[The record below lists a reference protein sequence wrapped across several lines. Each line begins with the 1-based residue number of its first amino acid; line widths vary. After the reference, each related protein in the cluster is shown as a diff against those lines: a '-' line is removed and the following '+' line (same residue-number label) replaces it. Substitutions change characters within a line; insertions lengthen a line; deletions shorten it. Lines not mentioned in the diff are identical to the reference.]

1 MPRFFIIWDLQRM
14 AQELTDRFF
23 EIISPICNGAGYD
36 LVDIEIKS
44 NRSDIKLVIFIDCAG
59 GISIDDCVIV
69 NDLLDSLDELD
80 ALFEESYTLEVS
92 SPGPNRPLRSINDF
106 VRYEGRNVKIIAKN
120 IIDDGKKVFVG
131 SIVSISETI
140 ISINDSGKVYAI
152 NFDEIEK
159 ANLRL

>member
-1 MPRFFIIWDLQRM
+1 M
-14 AQELTDRFF
+14 AQELKDRFF

-36 LVDIEIKS
+36 LVDIEIRS
-44 NRSDIKLVIFIDCAG
+44 NRSDINLVVFIDCAG
-59 GISIDDCVIV
+59 GVSIDDCVIV
-69 NDLLDSLDELD
+69 NNLLDSLDEID
-80 ALFEESYTLEVS
+80 SLFEESYTLEVS

-106 VRYEGRNVKIIAKN
+106 IRYEGRNVKIIAKN
-120 IIDDGKKVFVG
+120 IIDDGKKIFVG

>member
-1 MPRFFIIWDLQRM
+1 M
-14 AQELTDRFF
+14 AQELKDRFF

-44 NRSDIKLVIFIDCAG
+44 NTGDLKLVVFIDCSG

-69 NDLLDSLDELD
+69 NNLLDSLDEID

>member
-1 MPRFFIIWDLQRM
+1 M
-14 AQELTDRFF
+14 AQELKDRFF
-23 EIISPICNGAGYD
+23 EIIRPICNGAGYD

-44 NRSDIKLVIFIDCAG
+44 NRGDLKLVVFIDCAG

-69 NDLLDSLDELD
+69 NNLLDSLDEID

>member
-1 MPRFFIIWDLQRM
+1 M
-14 AQELTDRFF
+14 AQELKDRFF
-23 EIISPICNGAGYD
+23 EIISPICNDAGYD

-44 NRSDIKLVIFIDCAG
+44 NRSDLKLVVFIDCAS

-69 NDLLDSLDELD
+69 NNLLDSLDEID

>member
-1 MPRFFIIWDLQRM
+1 M
-14 AQELTDRFF
+14 AQELKDRFF
-23 EIISPICNGAGYD
+23 EIIRPICNGAGYD

-44 NRSDIKLVIFIDCAG
+44 NTGDLKLVVFIDCSG

-69 NDLLDSLDELD
+69 NNLLDSLDEID

>member
-1 MPRFFIIWDLQRM
+1 M
-14 AQELTDRFF
+14 AQELKDRFF

-36 LVDIEIKS
+36 LIDIEIKS
-44 NRSDIKLVIFIDCAG
+44 NKGDLKLVVFIDSTS
-59 GISIDDCVIV
+59 GISIDDCVTV
-69 NDLLDSLDELD
+69 NNLLDSLDEID
-80 ALFEESYTLEVS
+80 SLFEESYTLEVS

-140 ISINDSGKVYAI
+140 ISINDSGKVYSI

>member
-1 MPRFFIIWDLQRM
+1 M
-14 AQELTDRFF
+14 AQELKDRFF
-23 EIISPICNGAGYD
+23 EIIRPICNGAGYD

-44 NRSDIKLVIFIDCAG
+44 NRGDLKLVVFIDCVG

-69 NDLLDSLDELD
+69 NNLLDSLDEID

>member
-1 MPRFFIIWDLQRM
+1 MWCLPLGGNAYTIWQC
-14 AQELTDRFF
+14 FKSF
-23 EIISPICNGAGYD
+23 EIGNFEVEYINAGHLLGAAQIIVREGNETMLYTGDFCPEDLYTINGAELPMD
-36 LVDIEIKS
+36 EI
-44 NRSDIKLVIFIDCAG
+44 
-59 GISIDDCVIV
+59 
-69 NDLLDSLDELD
+69 D

>member
-1 MPRFFIIWDLQRM
+1 M
-14 AQELTDRFF
+14 AQELKDRFF
-23 EIISPICNGAGYD
+23 EIIRPICNGAGYD

-44 NRSDIKLVIFIDCAG
+44 NRSDLKLIVFIDCAG

-69 NDLLDSLDELD
+69 NNLLDSLDEID

>member
-1 MPRFFIIWDLQRM
+1 M
-14 AQELTDRFF
+14 AQELKDRFF
-23 EIISPICNGAGYD
+23 EIISPICKGAGYD

-44 NRSDIKLVIFIDCAG
+44 NRGDLKLVVFIDCAV

-69 NDLLDSLDELD
+69 NNLLDSLDEID

-152 NFDEIEK
+152 NFDEIVK

>member
-1 MPRFFIIWDLQRM
+1 M
-14 AQELTDRFF
+14 AQELKDRFF
-23 EIISPICNGAGYD
+23 EIISPICKGAGYD

-44 NRSDIKLVIFIDCAG
+44 NRGDLKLVVFIDCAG

-69 NDLLDSLDELD
+69 NNLLDSLDEID

-152 NFDEIEK
+152 NFDEIVK

>member
-1 MPRFFIIWDLQRM
+1 M
-14 AQELTDRFF
+14 AQELKDRFF
-23 EIISPICNGAGYD
+23 EIIRPICNGAGYD

-44 NRSDIKLVIFIDCAG
+44 NRGDLKLVVFIDCAS

-69 NDLLDSLDELD
+69 NNLLDSLDEID

-92 SPGPNRPLRSINDF
+92 SPGPNRPLRSIDDF
-106 VRYEGRNVKIIAKN
+106 LRYEGRNVKIIVKN
-120 IIDDGKKVFVG
+120 VIDDGKKVFVG

>member
-1 MPRFFIIWDLQRM
+1 M
-14 AQELTDRFF
+14 AQELKDRFF

-44 NRSDIKLVIFIDCAG
+44 NRSDLKLVVFIDCAS

-69 NDLLDSLDELD
+69 NNLLDSLDEID

-92 SPGPNRPLRSINDF
+92 SPGPNRPLRSIDDF
-106 VRYEGRNVKIIAKN
+106 LRYEGRNVKIIVKN
-120 IIDDGKKVFVG
+120 VIDDGKKVFVG

>member
-1 MPRFFIIWDLQRM
+1 M
-14 AQELTDRFF
+14 AQELKDRFF
-23 EIISPICNGAGYD
+23 EIISPICNDAGYD

-44 NRSDIKLVIFIDCAG
+44 NRSDLKLVVFIDCAS

-69 NDLLDSLDELD
+69 NNLLDSLDEID

-92 SPGPNRPLRSINDF
+92 SPGPNRPLRSIDDF
-106 VRYEGRNVKIIAKN
+106 LRYEGRNVKIIVKN
-120 IIDDGKKVFVG
+120 VIDDGKKVFVG